1 MSDNSFRINLLNN
14 NIDTLSSQIS
24 INNEKLEQLRTAFE
38 KIASSQEEFM
48 SNKRYT
54 KMPELTSSTWAG
66 RHADEFQD
74 IRQEITNSY
83 SRIGENEIE
92 SVLNSIENKI
102 EYYKGLNASF
112 SSEISNNRLK
122 ISELND

>member
-24 INNEKLEQLRTAFE
+24 MNNEKLEQLRTAFE

-66 RHADEFQD
+66 RHANDFQD
-74 IRQEITNSY
+74 IRQEISNSY
-83 SRIGENEIE
+83 SRIGEDEIE
-92 SVLNSIENKI
+92 SVLNSIEDKI
-102 EYYKGLNASF
+102 EYYRGLNTSLT
-112 SSEISNNRLK
+112 SEISQNRQK